1 MVHHTAALS
10 CSAITSSEQAH
21 NHTSRHHS
29 FYQHHPSR
37 EFPPHRASHPQR
49 RQGDLPAVQPRQMQ
63 QRSRV
68 LLCPQV
74 LGHRLW
80 WRPLRQDLPTCCTS
94 GSLSSSELTPFYN
107 TQTLCTNYAFNQ
119 TRPGLPGCLTASTM
133 VYPLITLALFLPLDH
148 ITYLLHMHIQMW

>member
-29 FYQHHPSR
+29 YQHHPSR
-37 EFPPHRASHPQR
+37 EFPPHRTSHPQR
-49 RQGDLPAVQPRQMQ
+49 RPGDLPAVQPRQMQ

-94 GSLSSSELTPFYN
+94 GSLSSSELTPLYN
-107 TQTLCTNYAFNQ
+107 TQTLSTNYAFNQ

-133 VYPLITLALFLPLDH
+133 VY
-148 ITYLLHMHIQMW
+148 